1 MLEML
6 ESHTHEQFNKQRFS
20 DSRDAANFMPDKNV
34 NSIQEDVQQMMECQ
48 DFQMGDLDDS
58 DDSDSSDDSDD
69 PNFTELVEDPADCL
83 GKFKCPHGLVRDAR
97 IILSKLRSLY
107 INSDNIHRFLQGFE
121 TPSATLAFVRNVRI
135 ALSGKCVL
143 LENEAVLDQIEMQW
157 TGNSRKT
164 TQQTCP
170 ILAQFDFRYYIDH
183 SWNQVRELTYLA
195 VSVEAWGILTGF
207 ENISESLARLT
218 CNQPLELSGEEVL
231 NAINKLLQQG
241 VRQDLIN
248 ALARRTYMA
257 EIESRPA
264 VTNPDGETPQ
274 TFSFPKM
281 RIRQYREERST
292 GLAIQRI
299 VHEVDEKH
307 CRGHHDPSELF
318 LRVSSRI
325 DTYDRPLWRG
335 WRAGDQLPKGDC
347 HYDKILVYADV
358 LNGPDAER
366 KLCLYILDGKTE
378 QFNPFSVVTK
388 LLFFLHKD
396 FIYRT
401 VRNGRFDKMSSCW
414 QNNLIR
420 FYQMDMG
427 NTEHQFKNY
436 RDGPRLKILEWI
448 KAIDIPQASWPC
460 KVM

>member
-1 MLEML
+1 ML
-6 ESHTHEQFNKQRFS
+6 ESHTLEQFNKQRSS
-20 DSRDAANFMPDKNV
+20 DLRDAANFMQDNNV
-34 NSIQEDVQQMMECQ
+34 DSIQEDVQQMMEGQ
-48 DFQMGDLDDS
+48 DFQMEDSDDLDDLDDLDDS
-58 DDSDSSDDSDD
+58 DDSDDQK
-69 PNFTELVEDPADCL
+69 ELVEDPADCL

-121 TPSATLAFVRNVRI
+121 TPNATLAFVQNVRM

-164 TQQTCP
+164 TQQTCL

-218 CNQPLELSGEEVL
+218 CNQPLELSGGEVL

-264 VTNPDGETPQ
+264 VINPDGETPQ
-274 TFSFPKM
+274 TFSSPKM
-281 RIRQYREERST
+281 RIRQYREEGSS
-292 GLAIQRI
+292 GLAMQRI

-307 CRGHHDPSELF
+307 CRGHHDSSEFF
-318 LRVSSRI
+318 LRISSRI
-325 DTYDRPLWRG
+325 DIYDRPLWRG
-335 WRAGDQLPKGDC
+335 WRAGDQLLTGDC

-358 LNGPDAER
+358 LNGPDAKR

-378 QFNPFSVVTK
+378 QVNPFSVVTK

-414 QNNLIR
+414 QNNLIH

-436 RDGPRLKILEWI
+436 QDGPRLKILEWI